1 MISNLRKLVPPIRT
15 ERRHW
20 EDMAEL
26 VRSEALSEEAVAKL
40 NEVTDDNKAKK
51 YDRQIRYSVKNKLI

>member
-1 MISNLRKLVPPIRT
+1 
-15 ERRHW
+15 
-20 EDMAEL
+20 MAEL

-51 YDRQIRYSVKNKLI
+51 YDRQIR